1 MKKVNIIITDV
12 LDNNECISER
22 LNDEYREVK
31 RFSCKILGSIK

>member
-22 LNDEYREVK
+22 LNDAYREVK
-31 RFSCKILGSIK
+31 RCSCKILGSIK